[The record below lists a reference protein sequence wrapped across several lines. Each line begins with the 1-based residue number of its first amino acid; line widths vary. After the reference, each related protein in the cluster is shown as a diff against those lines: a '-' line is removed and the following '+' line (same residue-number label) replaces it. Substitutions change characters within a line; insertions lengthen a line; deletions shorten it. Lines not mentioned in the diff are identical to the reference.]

1 MNTQE
6 VIGWLKR
13 LASLDLGV
21 FDDVKTNPAATIPGV
36 LIVAVATLLSG
47 LGGWLWWSLRDYGRS
62 GDILVHSAL
71 IGSAIA
77 IGLWALVW
85 VGVVYV
91 MLTQMFRARAY
102 VEQLVRVMGL
112 GSAPIALMGLMFIP
126 GVSMAMGIAA
136 LALTFGVTCVAIS
149 TVTSAQPGQVLAA
162 NLAGFLVW
170 AGILTLLA
178 QSDGSTN
185 PHAPGIFLYN
195 TAESLLHQATNIPTT
210 LPTVR

>member
-1 MNTQE
+1 VNTQE

-13 LASLDLGV
+13 LASLDISV
-21 FDDVKTNPAATIPGV
+21 FDEVKTNPAATIPGV
-36 LIVAVATLLSG
+36 LIAAVSILLSG
-47 LGGWLWWSLRDYGRS
+47 LGGYLWWRLRDYGRGS
-62 GDILVHSAL
+62 DILVHSAL
-71 IGSAIA
+71 IGSALAIA
-77 IGLWALVW
+77 LWFVW
-85 VGVVYV
+85 VGVVYL
-91 MLTQMFRARAY
+91 MLTQIFRGRAY
-102 VEQLVRVMGL
+102 LEQLVRVMGL

-126 GVSMAMGIAA
+126 GVSMAIGIAA

-149 TVTSAQPGQVLAA
+149 TVSTAEPGQVLAA

-195 TAESLLHQATNIPTT
+195 TAESILHQFTAPPGN
-210 LPTVR
+210 L